1 MDFYKDI
8 EISMHK
14 IFFKKRANQEMN
26 KVKFA
31 DSILK
36 FWSRKGSI

>member
-14 IFFKKRANQEMN
+14 LLWFFLKRADQEIN

-36 FWSRKGSI
+36 F